1 MVVLASPRT
10 GVFPEPTVRA
20 RTVERRR
27 DGRAGVAVR
36 EVRAEADRGLLADE
50 AAADVWAEVEAADEV
65 RPRRAPL
72 SITAV
77 EVLEVRAVVA
87 EVRAAVV
94 RAGEAVAAVPEARAG
109 EVCDEEAR
117 ARLLLSLIPA
127 VPPVTA
133 EEARTPLAPRA
144 IEPRAI
150 ATRARLGA
158 RRNPRTI
165 RWVKVSALLS
175 ASVQNR

>member
-50 AAADVWAEVEAADEV
+50 AAADVWPEVEAAEV
-65 RPRRAPL
+65 RARRAPL